1 MEWEPTMYQT
11 KSPTGWAL
19 VVFFRAQQQGWVFQ
33 GTKGSVLHFAGYRH
47 ETADAAQRA
56 ALRWASTR

>member
-1 MEWEPTMYQT
+1 MEWEPIKYQT

-19 VVFFRAQQQGWVFQ
+19 VVFFRPQQQGWVFE
-33 GTKGSVLHFAGYRH
+33 GTKGSVLHFAGYTH
-47 ETADAAQRA
+47 ATAGDAQRA